1 MEELLIRHFDISFID
16 ISAYVG
22 LAAAGVMTAN
32 LFVGLLLS
40 IQYSPAANWPHRRIP
55 LFGIHKWTGY
65 GALFLALLHP
75 AWLPLANGANFTLL
89 AVFYPLVTTEQPILT
104 SLGTLSAYTLI
115 FVVVTAYFRQRF
127 EYAFWKKLHYASYV
141 VIGLFLVHGV
151 FTEPSLKHGAT
162 INFFDGGKLFIEAC
176 AVICVGL
183 IAWRITLGRKLRR
196 MNASHAVS
204 LSAWHGQLTVAK
216 IIDVAADVKVFR
228 LIDPAGGPL
237 PFHFLPGQYLS
248 FRLAEGERIFTRSYS
263 ICSAPGQQDFCDIAV
278 KRMEAGR
285 GSVYLHER
293 IAPGQLLTCIGPLG
307 NFTFTGAEADSLVL
321 IAGGIGITPLLS
333 VLKHLAQSNWPHEV
347 YLLFAV
353 STPAD
358 ILFEQEIRAI
368 AQRYRHFK
376 YLILPS
382 RVSGFP
388 WEGPSGRI
396 QADHLADFVPHIYR
410 RRVHLC
416 GPEPMMATTIAVL
429 QALNVPD
436 SQVHTELFGD
446 GNVVAI
452 DGLAGATVTFATSA
466 KTCFAPP
473 GMTLLDAAEECGVV
487 IESLCRAGTCGTCKV
502 KVLAG
507 EAIMQR
513 DDALTTRDIRHRIVL
528 ACQARATTA
537 DIRLEC

>member
-1 MEELLIRHFDISFID
+1 
-16 ISAYVG
+16 
-22 LAAAGVMTAN
+22 
-32 LFVGLLLS
+32 
-40 IQYSPAANWPHRRIP
+40 
-55 LFGIHKWTGY
+55 
-65 GALFLALLHP
+65 
-75 AWLPLANGANFTLL
+75 
-89 AVFYPLVTTEQPILT
+89 
-104 SLGTLSAYTLI
+104 
-115 FVVVTAYFRQRF
+115 
-127 EYAFWKKLHYASYV
+127 
-141 VIGLFLVHGV
+141 
-151 FTEPSLKHGAT
+151 
-162 INFFDGGKLFIEAC
+162 
-176 AVICVGL
+176 
-183 IAWRITLGRKLRR
+183 

-204 LSAWHGQLTVAK
+204 LPAWHGQLIVAK

-228 LIDPAGGPL
+228 LVSPAGGSL
-237 PFHFLPGQYLS
+237 PFHFAPGQYLS
-248 FRLAEGERIFTRSYS
+248 FRLAEGDRIFTRSYS

-278 KRMEAGR
+278 KRMDEGR

-293 IAPGQLLTCIGPLG
+293 IASGQSLTCIGPVG
-307 NFTFTGAEADSLVL
+307 DFTFTGAEADSIVM

-333 VLKHLAQSNWPHEV
+333 VLRHLAQSNWPHEV
-347 YLLFAV
+347 YLLFAIR
-353 STPAD
+353 TPAD

-382 RVSGFP
+382 RVSGFA

-396 QADHLADFVPHIYR
+396 QAKHLADFVPHIDR

-416 GPEPMMATTIAVL
+416 GPEPMMAATIAVL
-429 QALNVPD
+429 QALNVSD
-436 SQVHTELFGD
+436 AQIHTELFGN

-473 GMTLLDAAEECGVV
+473 GMTLLDAAEECGVA

-502 KVLAG
+502 KMLAG

-513 DDALTTRDIRHRIVL
+513 DDALTTRDIQHRIVL

>member
-1 MEELLIRHFDISFID
+1 MEELLIRYFDISFID

-22 LAAAGVMTAN
+22 LAAAGVMTVN

-40 IQYSPAANWPHRRIP
+40 VQYSPATNWPHRRIP
-55 LFGIHKWTGY
+55 LFDIHKWTGY

-75 AWLPLANGANFTLL
+75 AWLPLAKGANFTLL
-89 AVFYPLVTTEQPILT
+89 AVFYPLITAEQPILT
-104 SLGTLSAYTLI
+104 SLGALSAYTLI

-127 EYAFWKKLHYASYV
+127 KYVFWKKLHYASYV
-141 VIGLFLVHGV
+141 VIGSFLVHGV
-151 FTEPSLKHGAT
+151 FTEPSLKHDAA
-162 INFFDGGKLFIEAC
+162 INYFDGGKLFIEAC
-176 AVICVGL
+176 AIICIGL
-183 IAWRITLGRKLRR
+183 VAWRVTFGRKLRR
-196 MNASHAVS
+196 MNAAHAVS
-204 LSAWHGQLTVAK
+204 LPAWHGQLTVAK
-216 IIDVAADVKVFR
+216 IIDVAVDVKIFR
-228 LIDPAGGPL
+228 LVSHDGGPL
-237 PFHFLPGQYLS
+237 PFQFLPGQYLS

-263 ICSAPGQQDFCDIAV
+263 ICSAPEQQDFCDIAV
-278 KRMEAGR
+278 KRMDEGR
-285 GSVYLHER
+285 GSGYLHQH
-293 IAPGQLLTCIGPLG
+293 IAPGQSLTCIGPLG
-307 NFTFTGAEADSLVL
+307 DFTFTGTEADSIVL

-333 VLKHLAQSNWPHEV
+333 VLKHLAQSNWPNEV
-347 YLLFAV
+347 FLLFAV

-382 RVSGFP
+382 KVSGFS

-396 QADHLADFVPHIYR
+396 QARHLVDFVPHIDR
-410 RRVHLC
+410 RRVHVC
-416 GPEPMMATTIAVL
+416 GPEPMMAATIAIL

-436 SQVHTELFGD
+436 SQIHTESFGN

-452 DGLAGATVTFATSA
+452 DGLTGATVTFATSA
-466 KTCFAPP
+466 KTCFAVP
-473 GMTLLDAAEECGVV
+473 GMTLLDAAEECGVA

-502 KVLAG
+502 KMLAG

-528 ACQARATTA
+528 ACQARATTP